1 MSSTNRE
8 NSVDDDDHHV
18 TYRAII
24 KAGCENSLPSAVI
37 GPNASSHVYFRVL
50 GGTDN
55 ETNSE
60 LHSSWA
66 KPVKSGFFDGNFD
79 DRMNSESS
87 AIEDAMLKRAV
98 KRGGL
103 ALADGVEE
111 SVVHVCRDADGLK
124 GKNWFVSV
132 RCERFPLESSTSMGR
147 KQSNKTS
154 VDSQRAMA
162 LNSEWIVT
170 LSAPWCV
177 KNALPVSAEISLN
190 SYVQQRDNGMYCF
203 EKMYS
208 KLLGSGEI
216 AKTHYVDPGSRCVAR
231 VESIAG
237 GWEPVQDIDSDPV
250 RKKI

>member
-1 MSSTNRE
+1 M
-8 NSVDDDDHHV
+8 
-18 TYRAII
+18 
-24 KAGCENSLPSAVI
+24 
-37 GPNASSHVYFRVL
+37 
-50 GGTDN
+50 
-55 ETNSE
+55 
-60 LHSSWA
+60 
-66 KPVKSGFFDGNFD
+66 
-79 DRMNSESS
+79 
-87 AIEDAMLKRAV
+87 
-98 KRGGL
+98 
-103 ALADGVEE
+103 
-111 SVVHVCRDADGLK
+111 VHVCRDADGLK

-132 RCERFPLESSTSMGR
+132 RCERFPLENVLLASIKPSD
-147 KQSNKTS
+147 KTS
-154 VDSQRAMA
+154 VDFQRAAA

-237 GWEPVQDIDSDPV
+237 GWEPSQDIDRATLFEKNLTTSTMEFPFHQQVV
-250 RKKI
+250 RMRQRRTKMSRFYIWWFLHLWN